1 MAVTRRANQENR
13 AVLGMAE
20 IKAGQPQCV
29 RSQMLCIV
37 VLSANTASQGAGN
50 QRLARLLSLLL
61 FAFAF
66 VILDI
71 KRSVS
76 QGFGQLTSNK
86 P

>member
-1 MAVTRRANQENR
+1 
-13 AVLGMAE
+13 
-20 IKAGQPQCV
+20 
-29 RSQMLCIV
+29 MLCIV
-37 VLSANTASQGAGN
+37 ALSANTASQGAGN
-50 QRLARLLSLLL
+50 RRLARLLSLLL

-76 QGFGQLTSNK
+76 QGFEQLTSNK